1 MNMNMPASIGSQTA
15 EHPAE
20 GLFTL
25 DHTDHFTYV
34 SPEAAAFLDRPVQ
47 EVVGRPLHEVLPPS
61 GYGAFL
67 RGLESSRETGAPVR
81 VEQRVPDSQRR
92 LLFTLYPSEQQVYAH
107 FVDVTDRK
115 LRDERLQL
123 LSSAVEH
130 AGEGVIITDASG
142 TIEYV
147 NPAFEEI
154 TGYSREEAIGENPR
168 ILKSGKQD
176 EAFYR
181 EMWDTLLSG
190 RAWRARFI
198 NRRKD
203 GELYTH
209 DPVIT
214 PVHSEDGEITH
225 LVAVFRDVTDELAL
239 EEQLRQSQKLEA
251 VGRLAGGIAHDFN
264 NVLTIITGRAQFA
277 LDDLPEDDPLASELD
292 EVLSAADLAQRLSRQ
307 MLTFSRQQV
316 IRPEVLDLG
325 QLAQD
330 EKTILH
336 RLLGEDLYLQ
346 VSTSPDLGQ
355 VKVDRTQ
362 IEQVLFNL
370 ASNARDAM
378 PGGGTL
384 TIEADN
390 VVLDDG
396 EPSGTIEPV
405 RAGEYVRLR
414 VSDTGTGMDEATR
427 EHAFDP
433 FYTTKP
439 RGFGTGLGLSTVHG
453 IVQQV
458 GGTIRL
464 ESEPDRGTTFEI
476 YLPRT
481 DEALEAAGRADAG
494 DAPVGPEKG
503 PAGSETILVVEDQ
516 SGVRSLVRR
525 SLERVGYRVLEATH
539 GRQALQ
545 VCATE
550 SGIDL
555 VVTDM
560 VMPEMGGRELAEKIR
575 ANHPDI
581 RILFMSGYADLD
593 GGQSTTPGE
602 GAHLIEKPFGP
613 GPLQRKVRQVLD
625 S

>member
-1 MNMNMPASIGSQTA
+1 MNMSASIGSETA

-47 EVVGRPLHEVLPPS
+47 EVVGRPLREVLPPS
-61 GYGAFL
+61 EYGAFL
-67 RGLESSRETGAPVR
+67 RGLESSRETDAPVR
-81 VEQRVPDSQRR
+81 LEQEVPDSQLR
-92 LLFTLYPSEQQVYAH
+92 LFFTLYPSDDQVSVH
-107 FVDVTDRK
+107 FVDVTDRR
-115 LRDERLQL
+115 LREKELQL

-168 ILKSGKQD
+168 ILNSGEQD

-181 EMWDTLLSG
+181 QMWDTLLSG

-203 GELYTH
+203 GTLYTH

-277 LDDLPEDDPLASELD
+277 LDDLPEDAPLASEIQ
-292 EVLSAADLAQRLSRQ
+292 EVLGAADLAQRLSRQ
-307 MLTFSRQQV
+307 MLTFSRQEV

-325 QLAQD
+325 QLVRD
-330 EKTILH
+330 TKDILH
-336 RLLGEDLYLQ
+336 RLLGEDLNLQ
-346 VSTSPDLGQ
+346 VSTSPDLGRI
-355 VKVDRTQ
+355 KVDRTQ
-362 IEQVLFNL
+362 IEQVLYNL

-390 VVLDDG
+390 VALDD
-396 EPSGTIEPV
+396 EAPSSIGPV
-405 RAGEYVRLR
+405 RAGEYVLLR

-453 IVQQV
+453 IVQKV

-476 YLPRT
+476 YLPKT
-481 DEALEAAGRADAG
+481 DEAPEAAGRADTG
-494 DAPVGPEKG
+494 DAPTGPEKAPG
-503 PAGSETILVVEDQ
+503 GSETILVVEDQ
-516 SGVRSLVRR
+516 SGVRSMVRQ
-525 SLERVGYRVLEATH
+525 SLERVGYCVLDATH
-539 GRQALQ
+539 GREALKL
-545 VCATE
+545 CATE

-560 VMPEMGGRELAEKIR
+560 VMPEMGGRELAEEIR
-575 ANHPDI
+575 ANYPDI
-581 RILFMSGYADLD
+581 PILYMSGYTDLE
-593 GGQSTTPGE
+593 GGQSATLDDRT
-602 GAHLIEKPFGP
+602 HLIEKPFGP